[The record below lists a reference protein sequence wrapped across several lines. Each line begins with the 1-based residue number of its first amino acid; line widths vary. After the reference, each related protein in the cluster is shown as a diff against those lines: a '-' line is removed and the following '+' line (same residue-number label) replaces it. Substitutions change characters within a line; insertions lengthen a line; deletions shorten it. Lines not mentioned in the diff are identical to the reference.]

1 MVYGTK
7 KLPTQKAS
15 LCFGH
20 HALERTVQ
28 TTDARRG
35 YHTGYYQRNLI
46 TPIGT
51 IELCVLRDREGR
63 FSTELFELYLQSEKA
78 LVLVLA
84 EMYIQGVSRRKVAHI
99 KNSS

>member
-1 MVYGTK
+1 MKVLVK
-7 KLPTQKAS
+7 EAVQA
-15 LCFGH
+15 FFEERWI

-35 YHTGYYQRNLI
+35 YHTGYYQYNLI

-51 IELCVLRDREGR
+51 IELRVLRDREGR